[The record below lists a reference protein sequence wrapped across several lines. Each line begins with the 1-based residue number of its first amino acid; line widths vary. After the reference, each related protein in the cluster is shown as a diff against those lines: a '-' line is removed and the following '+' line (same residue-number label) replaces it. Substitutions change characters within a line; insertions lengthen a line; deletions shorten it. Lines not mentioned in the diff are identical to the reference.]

1 MELLWDIFNWLTA
14 TVTLASVVS
23 AMTPTPKDDAIVA
36 KAKKF
41 LDLLDVGVHLRQYN
55 HECYEPD
62 RDRP

>member
-14 TVTLASVVS
+14 AVTLASVVN

-41 LDLLDVGVHLRQYN
+41 LDLLAVNIGHAKNKDA
-55 HECYEPD
+55 
-62 RDRP
+62 

>member
-41 LDLLDVGVHLRQYN
+41 LDLLAINIGHAKNKDA
-55 HECYEPD
+55 
-62 RDRP
+62 